1 MYALVSKHLRKHGF
15 LPICRSFPPAG
26 AKIDLQK
33 RKSTM
38 LPQAIAVPAKV
49 LCLNVDGVFRMLKRK
64 IEEVFPC

>member
-1 MYALVSKHLRKHGF
+1 
-15 LPICRSFPPAG
+15 
-26 AKIDLQK
+26 
-33 RKSTM
+33 M